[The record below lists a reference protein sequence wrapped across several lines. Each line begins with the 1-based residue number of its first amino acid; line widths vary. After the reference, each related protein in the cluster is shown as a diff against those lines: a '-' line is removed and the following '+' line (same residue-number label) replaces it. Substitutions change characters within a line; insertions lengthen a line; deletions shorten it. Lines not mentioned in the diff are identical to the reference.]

1 MPAEVQINNK
11 LVIVGVAVFVLAIL
25 GAQVTYIVPPGYRGV
40 QVTMGKVSPNFKE
53 EGIGFKPPFVSTI
66 HLLNVR
72 QKTVQRETI
81 CISENLQEIEV
92 TVAVLYRIPEESV
105 VEIFQQYKG
114 DPFNSLVY
122 PRVDEALKEVAKER
136 TAENT
141 VKERNQVKIASL
153 DIARK
158 KVGDLIH
165 IADLVLEDIS
175 LSDQLENSIEQ
186 KMVQKQN
193 ADKAKF
199 EQDKARVAA
208 ETAII
213 QAKGEAKSIR
223 IRGQALAENP
233 AFIDLQIVDTWNGRT
248 PRVISGG
255 QKGAGL
261 LLPVGKPPTSPA
273 DGEQQ

>member
-11 LVIVGVAVFVLAIL
+11 LVIVGVAVFVLALI

-53 EGIGFKPPFVSTI
+53 EGIGFKPPFVSSI
-66 HLLNVR
+66 QLLNVR
-72 QKTVQRETI
+72 QKTVQRQTI
-81 CISENLQEIEV
+81 CISENLQEIKV

-213 QAKGEAKSIR
+213 QAKGEAESIR
-223 IRGQALAENP
+223 IRGKALAENP
-233 AFIDLQIVDTWNGRT
+233 AFIDLQIVDTWNGST

-261 LLPVGKPPTSPA
+261 LLPVSKPTSPA
-273 DGEQQ
+273 NGEQK